1 MQCAVVTWVRA
12 SRQFLQLKNRKVAGP
27 GWSFRPYNIE
37 GDKYVSKRVVLV
49 FLAGV
54 TVNIQALIA
63 QVCSSSTS
71 INYLLKV
78 LLVYYREPA
87 SATQP

>member
-1 MQCAVVTWVRA
+1 M
-12 SRQFLQLKNRKVAGP
+12 
-27 GWSFRPYNIE
+27 
-37 GDKYVSKRVVLV
+37 SKRVVLV